1 MKANKTSQSNP
12 RPTVAD
18 FRFEYGAA
26 TLGIGVAVPRLSWKI
41 VTTAENWMQEAYEI
55 LVEFSGG
62 ETSTSGRIKS
72 PESTFIPWPFR
83 SLLSREQA
91 EIHIRIWSNDGVES
105 DWCGPFVIEAGLL
118 SVSDWKARFVAAS
131 WDDSVEKSGPSPLLR
146 KDFSLASTIA
156 SARLYVTSLGL
167 YEVLLNGEI
176 VGDEI
181 FSPGWTSYGKRL
193 KYQTFDVTNY
203 LASGTNTLGAQLA
216 DGWYRGRLG
225 YNGGRRAIYGDRIAL
240 LAQLEVLYNDGTS
253 ECIVTDSS
261 WRSHPGPTLSSEI
274 YDGETYDATKE
285 ISGWASPGFDD
296 GEWSG
301 VVEIERD
308 FSILVSPDGPP
319 VRRTEIVSPVAITK
333 SPSGKVLVDF
343 GQNLVGRVKFTVQG
357 PAGKEVV
364 LRHAEVLEDG
374 ELGVRPLRTAR
385 QTDRYILK
393 GGARETWEPRF
404 TFHGFRY
411 VEVEGWPGTLDLKD
425 LSAIVCHSDMER
437 TGWFSCS
444 EPLINQLHEN
454 IVWSVRGNF
463 LDIPTDCPQR
473 DERLGWTGDIQIFA
487 PAASYLYDCAGFL
500 KSWLT
505 DLALE
510 QRDDG
515 AVPHFIPNIND
526 GPIVPSGAWG
536 DAAVIV
542 PWAIYWSFNDRG
554 ILQTQFRSLCA
565 WVDYLVNTVGPS
577 LIWSN
582 GFQFGDWLDP
592 SSPPERPGDSRTD
605 STLIATA
612 YFARSAEL
620 ASKIAGI
627 LEQPAEEER
636 YAVLAKQIREA
647 FANEF
652 ISPSGRVVSDSA
664 TAYSLV
670 IQFGLAL
677 DEAQRTRAGQRLS
690 ELVRDAGYR
699 ISTGFIGTPL
709 VCDALCETGH
719 SRTALL
725 LLKQKENPSWL
736 YPVTMGATTMWERW
750 DSMLPSGKINPGD
763 TTSFNH
769 YALGSIAD
777 WLHRSLGG
785 LTPLEPG
792 YRRFQVK
799 PLISGGFTN
808 AESRLM
814 TAYGLAGC
822 RWTLDKNTVEMEVTV
837 PANTTAQVAFPRS
850 RKPAVLVGSGT
861 HRWTYE
867 ADREESPPITLNS
880 TLSELFADI
889 RTWERIVS
897 EIPYP
902 AYLKTITQI
911 SSTTTISQ
919 QLDFLPDG
927 EPFKRLLEAALIRW
941 EDEDRGG

>member
-1 MKANKTSQSNP
+1 
-12 RPTVAD
+12 
-18 FRFEYGAA
+18 
-26 TLGIGVAVPRLSWKI
+26 
-41 VTTAENWMQEAYEI
+41 
-55 LVEFSGG
+55 
-62 ETSTSGRIKS
+62 
-72 PESTFIPWPFR
+72 
-83 SLLSREQA
+83 
-91 EIHIRIWSNDGVES
+91 
-105 DWCGPFVIEAGLL
+105 
-118 SVSDWKARFVAAS
+118 
-131 WDDSVEKSGPSPLLR
+131 
-146 KDFSLASTIA
+146 
-156 SARLYVTSLGL
+156 
-167 YEVLLNGEI
+167 
-176 VGDEI
+176 
-181 FSPGWTSYGKRL
+181 
-193 KYQTFDVTNY
+193 
-203 LASGTNTLGAQLA
+203 
-216 DGWYRGRLG
+216 
-225 YNGGRRAIYGDRIAL
+225 
-240 LAQLEVLYNDGTS
+240 
-253 ECIVTDSS
+253 
-261 WRSHPGPTLSSEI
+261 
-274 YDGETYDATKE
+274 
-285 ISGWASPGFDD
+285 
-296 GEWSG
+296 
-301 VVEIERD
+301 
-308 FSILVSPDGPP
+308 
-319 VRRTEIVSPVAITK
+319 
-333 SPSGKVLVDF
+333 
-343 GQNLVGRVKFTVQG
+343 
-357 PAGKEVV
+357 
-364 LRHAEVLEDG
+364 
-374 ELGVRPLRTAR
+374 
-385 QTDRYILK
+385 
-393 GGARETWEPRF
+393 
-404 TFHGFRY
+404 
-411 VEVEGWPGTLDLKD
+411 
-425 LSAIVCHSDMER
+425 MER

-463 LDIPTDCPQR
+463 FDIPTDCPQR

-487 PAASYLYDCAGFL
+487 PTASYLYDCAGLL

-510 QRDDG
+510 QRNDG
-515 AVPHFIPNIND
+515 AVPLFIPNIND

-542 PWAIYWSFNDRG
+542 PWVLYWSFGDQG
-554 ILQTQFRSLCA
+554 ILQAQFSSLCA
-565 WVDYLVNTVGPS
+565 WVDYLISTVGPA

-592 SSPPERPGDSRTD
+592 NAPPEIPGDSRTD

-627 LEQPAEEER
+627 LERPAEEER
-636 YAVLAKQIREA
+636 YALLAKQIRDA

-670 IQFGLAL
+670 IQFGLAR
-677 DEAQRTRAGQRLS
+677 DAAQRTRAGRRLS

-725 LLKQKENPSWL
+725 LLKQRENPSWL

-808 AESRLM
+808 AETRLM
-814 TAYGLAGC
+814 TVYGLAGC
-822 RWTLDKNTVEMEVTV
+822 SWTLEENRVELNVTV
-837 PANTTAQVAFPRS
+837 PPNTTAEVAFPRS
-850 RKPAVLVGSGT
+850 GRSAVLVGSGT
-861 HRWTYE
+861 HQWTYE
-867 ADREESPPITLNS
+867 VDREEIPPITLNS
-880 TLSELFADI
+880 TLSELFANTK
-889 RTWERIVS
+889 TWERIVS
-897 EIPYP
+897 EFPYL
-902 AYLKTITQI
+902 ACLRTITQI

-941 EDEDRGG
+941 ADKDRGEFT